1 MPSTTLSAA
10 PAAADSRVAR
20 RRVGA
25 AAIVAFLALLL
36 AGAVRDAVGADP
48 VVPASAPTTQP
59 AQQTAPA
66 QPQQQ
71 APQEQQPEEQPQTA
85 PATPSFPRERERGGG
100 FGGGPGFG
108 GRDAPDSG
116 APDSGG
122 GTTPAVPSTT
132 DGGVIA

>member
-1 MPSTTLSAA
+1 MPSTTMSAA

-48 VVPASAPTTQP
+48 VVPASAPATQP
-59 AQQTAPA
+59 AQQAAPA

-71 APQEQQPEEQPQTA
+71 APQQQEQPQTA

-108 GRDAPDSG
+108 GGGSAPDSG

-132 DGGVIA
+132 DGGVIT